1 MPTLLWSEYE
11 IRPNGNPWSLHP
23 TRISRWDFLLAFS
36 TVYWPS
42 DGLPLS
48 SWLVNHPLWFRLIR
62 PAMKPSFLGGGVHLG
77 GVGWLAIN
85 ARQTWRRQWTTTS
98 LWIDGSPG
106 ATESRRRYGKKNRGQ
121 QFTHMFF
128 FWGDQIIWCK
138 CLREN
143 LGKFPRVVRCLGRC
157 HIVMTPVVA
166 NLGPNF
172 WQDNRTRRG
181 RIFWCFML
189 LLF

>member
-106 ATESRRRYGKKNRGQ
+106 ATESRRRYGKKKQGSAIYPYV
-121 QFTHMFF
+121 F
-128 FWGDQIIWCK
+128 FWGGSNYLMQMFT
-138 CLREN
+138 R
-143 LGKFPRVVRCLGRC
+143 KFGEIPPSGS
-157 HIVMTPVVA
+157 
-166 NLGPNF
+166 
-172 WQDNRTRRG
+172 
-181 RIFWCFML
+181 
-189 LLF
+189 LFG